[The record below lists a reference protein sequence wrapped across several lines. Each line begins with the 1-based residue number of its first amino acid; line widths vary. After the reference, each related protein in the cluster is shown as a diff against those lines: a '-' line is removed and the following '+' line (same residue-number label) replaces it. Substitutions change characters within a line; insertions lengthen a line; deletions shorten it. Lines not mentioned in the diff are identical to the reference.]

1 MSARLQPATAGHAR
15 LVLSKT
21 VLFSAQVCTV
31 FETGLLLIVGTHV
44 KFKIIQCLRTRRR
57 CSVGVINVD
66 DIILFEHLINLLNIP
81 IVLAQ
86 MLRVLFPFSGA
97 ILI

>member
-1 MSARLQPATAGHAR
+1 ML
-15 LVLSKT
+15 
-21 VLFSAQVCTV
+21 
-31 FETGLLLIVGTHV
+31 VGTRV
-44 KFKIIQCLRTRRR
+44 KYKIILYLLVSRR